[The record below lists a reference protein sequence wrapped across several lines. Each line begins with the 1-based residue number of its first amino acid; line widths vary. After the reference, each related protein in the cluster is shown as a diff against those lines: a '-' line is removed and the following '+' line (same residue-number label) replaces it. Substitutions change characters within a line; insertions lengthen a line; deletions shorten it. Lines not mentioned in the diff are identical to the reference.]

1 MSRTTEAARAP
12 ARSAGPGEH
21 GPADAV
27 RAVSSVQEERRPA
40 LPEQRDPG
48 DPGGVRCVADGCHEP
63 GQHPREACVT
73 VRPKDVQL
81 AVRLRGERH

>member
-1 MSRTTEAARAP
+1 MPCARC
-12 ARSAGPGEH
+12 
-21 GPADAV
+21 
-27 RAVSSVQEERRPA
+27 RACRRRGGPA